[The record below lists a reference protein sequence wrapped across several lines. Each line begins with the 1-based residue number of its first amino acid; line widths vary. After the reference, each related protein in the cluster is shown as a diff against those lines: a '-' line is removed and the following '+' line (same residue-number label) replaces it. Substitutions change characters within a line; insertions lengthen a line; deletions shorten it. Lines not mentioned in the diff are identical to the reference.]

1 MSDESTA
8 DNLLAA
14 LTALQNTN
22 DEIEHRVY
30 YEEITRECTIKTT
43 EKPIGYYVVV
53 SREEYDA
60 VDFCPNYFVTA
71 NGAIEKKKFDFTPK
85 PLLVKKD
92 NGEFRSVK
100 DHIVFRVDEGYLGDS
115 DRWGLRGYDND
126 Y

>member
-8 DNLLAA
+8 ENFLSALAG
-14 LTALQNTN
+14 LDDLNT
-22 DEIEHRVY
+22 EIEHRVY

-43 EKPIGYYVVV
+43 EEPPGHYVVV
-53 SREEYDA
+53 SRAEYDA

-71 NGAIEKKKFDFTPK
+71 SGAIEKKKFDFTPK
-85 PLLVKKD
+85 PLLVKQD
-92 NGEFRSVK
+92 TGEFQSIK